1 MNIRHYSIT
10 FYIMEEKDMKQY
22 YFFMIMIITVFF
34 MGQSYPME
42 TPNALPPLDFNIS
55 NAELE
60 EMMKYIESLKPEEIE
75 ELERMG
81 KQVLTEMG
89 YNPETLEPL
98 TQSPELKPISPP
110 ESEKIAETV
119 VSTTPIPAKVETPPS
134 EYSENTIKILFEQL
148 TDHLGQL
155 RQKIA
160 ETHNQRLHAWSSDL
174 HDLVFF
180 LLILSKKHHYKNLA
194 AREHVTLVK
203 SLKQLAESL
212 SIYVP
217 LLINSNVIN
226 QDTTDNPYHILGVS
240 QKASQQEI
248 EKAYETLTQNLSPE
262 SVASSL
268 KEQGASNQNLVK
280 AQKEA
285 RLSFTLIT
293 DAYEILKDPKSRSQF
308 DRQYTIEQKNRSQA
322 ELNSRQATDSI
333 INALTQAF
341 HEQKLIS
348 SLEQF
353 IKKYEPE
360 ELNKKKELDAA
371 HKQRQKEQEAL
382 SKLTSRPSP
391 GGPYEQP
398 GYRQS
403 SYERPER
410 GPSFFN
416 SPMPSFTKYSPSS
429 YEPSAPSTTQKTADG
444 SKKISKGKDKEGK
457 SGREDDKASKT
468 TEEKKPKKSTA
479 SKDEKDKNDAFDLF
493 ANQVTQI
500 DTQLF
505 TLNNSLDENMLKD
518 VEKLPLQEL
527 TNVIDSFTQ
536 TTQLLAIAN
545 SLTALSTRAKAVKDP
560 RKKKQYSSLWNTV
573 NNNYK
578 ELEQKRI
585 KFQDILTSKIND
597 IEKKITKSPQ
607 DSEGISNF
615 RTLLNSTSQAMETI
629 NTNIAKINDTFKSTT
644 PKNSFDLITR
654 NTQGR
659 RSA

>member
-248 EKAYETLTQNLSPE
+248 EKVS
-262 SVASSL
+262 
-268 KEQGASNQNLVK
+268 
-280 AQKEA
+280 
-285 RLSFTLIT
+285 
-293 DAYEILKDPKSRSQF
+293 
-308 DRQYTIEQKNRSQA
+308 
-322 ELNSRQATDSI
+322 
-333 INALTQAF
+333 
-341 HEQKLIS
+341 H
-348 SLEQF
+348 
-353 IKKYEPE
+353 
-360 ELNKKKELDAA
+360 
-371 HKQRQKEQEAL
+371 
-382 SKLTSRPSP
+382 
-391 GGPYEQP
+391 
-398 GYRQS
+398 
-403 SYERPER
+403 
-410 GPSFFN
+410 
-416 SPMPSFTKYSPSS
+416 
-429 YEPSAPSTTQKTADG
+429 
-444 SKKISKGKDKEGK
+444 
-457 SGREDDKASKT
+457 
-468 TEEKKPKKSTA
+468 
-479 SKDEKDKNDAFDLF
+479 
-493 ANQVTQI
+493 
-500 DTQLF
+500 
-505 TLNNSLDENMLKD
+505 
-518 VEKLPLQEL
+518 
-527 TNVIDSFTQ
+527 
-536 TTQLLAIAN
+536 LL
-545 SLTALSTRAKAVKDP
+545 
-560 RKKKQYSSLWNTV
+560 
-573 NNNYK
+573 
-578 ELEQKRI
+578 
-585 KFQDILTSKIND
+585 
-597 IEKKITKSPQ
+597 
-607 DSEGISNF
+607 
-615 RTLLNSTSQAMETI
+615 
-629 NTNIAKINDTFKSTT
+629 
-644 PKNSFDLITR
+644 
-654 NTQGR
+654 
-659 RSA
+659 